1 MPVNFDILLR
11 QYNEMTEK
19 KILMS
24 FKGAFAQPIIVEI
37 GQTLRGKIAAQPIES
52 VSERTLLMKKIFAIF
67 VELAQN
73 VMFYSAEQEL
83 DEHGKECGVGIL
95 LISENADTYCVS
107 SGNQIPRTDIE
118 RITSRCESVRTL
130 SKDELKER
138 YNEQRR
144 LPRGGSKGA
153 GLGFLDIARRADL
166 PLEYAIE
173 PLSGD
178 RALFMLSA
186 YITKQI

>member
-1 MPVNFDILLR
+1 
-11 QYNEMTEK
+11 
-19 KILMS
+19 MS

-37 GQTLRGKIAAQPIES
+37 GQTLRSKIAMQPIES
-52 VSERTLLMKKIFAIF
+52 VSERTLLMKKIFAVF

-83 DEHGKECGVGIL
+83 DEYGKECGIGIL
-95 LISENADTYCVS
+95 VISENAETYCVS
-107 SGNQIPRTDIE
+107 SGNQIALADEE
-118 RITSRCESVRTL
+118 RIRTRCEAIRAL

-138 YNEQRR
+138 YTEQRR
-144 LPRGGSKGA
+144 SPRGGSKGA

-166 PLEYAIE
+166 PLEYAITS
-173 PLSGD
+173 LSQD

-186 YITKQI
+186 YIAKQV

>member
-1 MPVNFDILLR
+1 MNFDDLAR

-37 GQTLRGKIAAQPIES
+37 GQTLRSKIAAQPVES
-52 VSERTLLMKKIFAIF
+52 ITERTLLMKKIFAVF

-83 DEHGKECGVGIL
+83 DEYGKECGVGIL
-95 LISENADTYCVS
+95 VISENAETYCVS
-107 SGNQIPRTDIE
+107 SGNQIASADGE
-118 RITSRCESVRTL
+118 RLSTLCESVRAL
-130 SKDELKER
+130 SKEELKER
-138 YNEQRR
+138 YTEQRR
-144 LPRGGSKGA
+144 LPRGSSSGA
-153 GLGFLDIARRADL
+153 GLGFLDVARRADL
-166 PLEYAIE
+166 PLEYAVT
-173 PLSGD
+173 PLPGD

-186 YITKQI
+186 YFVK

>member
-1 MPVNFDILLR
+1 
-11 QYNEMTEK
+11 MTEK

-37 GQTLRGKIAAQPIES
+37 GQTLRSKIAAQPVES
-52 VSERTLLMKKIFAIF
+52 ITERTLLMKKIFAVF

-83 DEHGKECGVGIL
+83 DEYGKECGVGIL
-95 LISENADTYCVS
+95 VISENAETYCVS
-107 SGNQIPRTDIE
+107 SGNQIASADGE
-118 RITSRCESVRTL
+118 RLSTLCESVRAL
-130 SKDELKER
+130 SKEELKER
-138 YNEQRR
+138 YTEQRR
-144 LPRGGSKGA
+144 LPRGSSSGA
-153 GLGFLDIARRADL
+153 GLGFLDVARRADL
-166 PLEYAIE
+166 PLEYAVT

-186 YITKQI
+186 YFAK

>member
-1 MPVNFDILLR
+1 VNFDDLAR
-11 QYNEMTEK
+11 QYGEMTEK
-19 KILMS
+19 GILMS

-37 GQTLRGKIAAQPIES
+37 GQTLRSKIAAQPIES
-52 VSERTLLMKKIFAIF
+52 ITERTLVMKKIFAIF

-83 DEHGKECGVGIL
+83 DEYGKECGVGIL
-95 LISENADTYCVS
+95 VISENADTYCVS
-107 SGNQIPRTDIE
+107 SGNQIALADEESICA
-118 RITSRCESVRTL
+118 RCEALRTL

-138 YNEQRR
+138 YAEQRR

-166 PLEYAIE
+166 PLEYAVT

-186 YITKQI
+186 YIAKQL

>member
-1 MPVNFDILLR
+1 MNFEDLAR

-37 GQTLRGKIAAQPIES
+37 GQTLRSKIAAQPVES
-52 VSERTLLMKKIFAIF
+52 ITERTLLMKKIFAVF

-83 DEHGKECGVGIL
+83 DEYGKECGVGIL
-95 LISENADTYCVS
+95 VISENAETYCVS
-107 SGNQIPRTDIE
+107 SGNQIASADGE
-118 RITSRCESVRTL
+118 RLSTLCEAVRAL
-130 SKDELKER
+130 SKEELKDR
-138 YNEQRR
+138 YTEQRR
-144 LPRGGSKGA
+144 LPRGIKSNGA

-166 PLEYAIE
+166 PLEYAIT
-173 PLSGD
+173 PLPGD

-186 YITKQI
+186 YFAKQS